1 MWAATERKAMKK
13 ILISAVAIIAL
24 TGCAVGDTGSSNSS
38 NNNGN
43 STYTP
48 APPQNNV
55 QSTDDIYVGLIRSEY
70 RTLRNMS
77 DYDLINFGKTL
88 CSSIDDGLTLPGLAL
103 LAVKYGVDTEML
115 GFIAGAAVAAYCPYN
130 RGFFDGY

>member
-1 MWAATERKAMKK
+1 MKK
-13 ILISAVAIIAL
+13 LLVAAIAIVGL
-24 TGCAVGDTGSSNSS
+24 VGCAVEDTRSSNS
-38 NNNGN
+38 NGN
-43 STYTP
+43 NTYTP

-70 RTLRNMS
+70 RALRNMS
-77 DYDLINFGKTL
+77 DYDLISFGKNL

-103 LAVKYGVDTEML
+103 LAIEYGVDTEML